1 MKNAVEG
8 LHSFLTEDGDSDI
21 NQLQRN
27 MTQYMGSRFDIFDG
41 LVLTEIDLAE
51 KESNQII

>member
-51 KESNQII
+51 KESKQII